1 MVSVVP
7 VPSMAIVSSKTMVDS
22 GVMMVEMAIIIE
34 NRADDYAPY
43 EAPN

>member
-1 MVSVVP
+1 
-7 VPSMAIVSSKTMVDS
+7 MATVSSRPMMDS

>member
-1 MVSVVP
+1 
-7 VPSMAIVSSKTMVDS
+7 MAIVSSRSMVDS

-34 NRADDYAPY
+34 NRVDDYAPY